1 VGSKKETILYQNF
14 QPTSISSKGNNRQ
27 MSLKIIDKY
36 ILGELL
42 KLFLISIFAM
52 TMVLYLDK
60 FLFMAEMIVNRG
72 VSSWELFMMMV
83 YISPA
88 FFAIT
93 IPMAVLMASVVTFNQ
108 FSANNEWV
116 AMKACNMSFMQL
128 MKPVLLFSLIAYM
141 LANIVMF
148 WALPWGNQSYKVL
161 VYDIIKNRANVDI
174 KPNVFN
180 RDFKN
185 LVLLVKEHQQNSRLK
200 GVFIADTSKAESPQI
215 ITSEEGIILSNRETL
230 KIQLKLNNG
239 TIHDLSN
246 KGSDY
251 QTLNFDRYDINLSLP
266 DTERLEQK
274 ALVGNR
280 ELSLSKIREKIK
292 EMKQKGLPSSGPEV
306 ELSKKFS
313 IPFTCLLF
321 AFLGAP
327 LGIKSS
333 RSGKSGSFGIT
344 LTVIMFYYVGLIMT
358 QNLGRI
364 GKIHSYTS
372 VWIPNA
378 ILMIVVAYV
387 LYKMQKE
394 LPFKFLEIFLGFLM
408 TVLEFF
414 QKLFGRNKKQPLKK
428 TRTLKP
434 ISTKPTLEGIDRL
447 RKVSNQMKRE

>member
-1 VGSKKETILYQNF
+1 MF
-14 QPTSISSKGNNRQ
+14 F
-27 MSLKIIDKY
+27 KIIDKY
-36 ILGELL
+36 IFGEIF
-42 KLFLISIFAM
+42 KLFLISIFGM
-52 TMVLYLDK
+52 TMILYMDK

-72 VSSWELFMMMV
+72 VSNMELFMMMV

-88 FFAIT
+88 FLAIT

-116 AMKACNMSFMQL
+116 AMKACNMSFMGL
-128 MKPVLLFSLIAYM
+128 MRPVLFFSLFAYC

-180 RDFKN
+180 RDFKD
-185 LVLLVKEHQQNSRLK
+185 LILLVKEHQQNSTLK
-200 GVFIADTSKAESPQI
+200 GVFIADTSKPESPQI
-215 ITSEEGIILSNRETL
+215 ITSEEGVIYSNRESL

-266 DTERLEQK
+266 DTERLEQE

-280 ELSLSKIREKIK
+280 ELSLPKILEKIRDLK
-292 EMKQKGLPSSGPEV
+292 EKGLPSSGPEV

-344 LTVIMFYYVGLIMT
+344 LGVIMLYYMGLITT

-378 ILMIVVAYV
+378 ILLVVVIYV

-394 LPFKFLEIFLGFLM
+394 LPFKFLEVFIGFIM
-408 TVLEFF
+408 TILEFF
-414 QKLFGRNKKQPLKK
+414 KKLFSKSNKNLLQKK
-428 TRTLKP
+428 NTKRKSLPTRA
-434 ISTKPTLEGIDRL
+434 TLEGIDQL
-447 RKVSNQMKRE
+447 RKVSNIKKPD

>member
-1 VGSKKETILYQNF
+1 MFFKT
-14 QPTSISSKGNNRQ
+14 
-27 MSLKIIDKY
+27 IDKY
-36 ILGELL
+36 ILRELL
-42 KLFLISIFAM
+42 KIFLISIFAM
-52 TMVLYLDK
+52 TMILYLDK

-72 VSSWELFMMMV
+72 VSFMEIMRMMV

-108 FSANNEWV
+108 FSASNEWV
-116 AMKACNMSFMQL
+116 AMKSCNWSFLEL
-128 MKPVLLFSLIAYM
+128 MKPVLYFSLFAYF

-174 KPNVFN
+174 QPNVFN

-185 LVLLVKEHQQNSRLK
+185 LILLVKEHQENSLLK
-200 GVFIADTSKAESPQI
+200 GVFIADTTNSEAPQI
-215 ITSEEGIILSNRETL
+215 ITSEQGVIFPNPETL

-239 TIHDLSN
+239 TIHELSN
-246 KGSDY
+246 ERGDY

-266 DTERLEQK
+266 DTERLEK
-274 ALVGNR
+274 EALVGNR
-280 ELSLSKIREKIK
+280 ELSYSKIK
-292 EMKQKGLPSSGPEV
+292 EKIRDMKIKGLPTFGPEV

-344 LTVIMFYYVGLIMT
+344 VAVIMVYYVALIMT

-372 VWIPNA
+372 VWIPNI
-378 ILMIVVAYV
+378 ILIFVVVYTI
-387 LYKMQKE
+387 YKMQKE
-394 LPFKFLEIFLGFLM
+394 LPFKFLENFIDFLI
-408 TVLEFF
+408 TIVEFF
-414 QKLFGRNKKQPLKK
+414 KNLFSKTNK
-428 TRTLKP
+428 RP
-434 ISTKPTLEGIDRL
+434 IRKIKNTPITPRPSLEGIDQL
-447 RKVSNQMKRE
+447 RKVSDLKKQG

>member
-1 VGSKKETILYQNF
+1 MF
-14 QPTSISSKGNNRQ
+14 F
-27 MSLKIIDKY
+27 KIIDKY
-36 ILGELL
+36 IFGELM
-42 KLFLISIFAM
+42 KMFLISIFAM

-72 VSSWELFMMMV
+72 VSSMELFMMMV

-88 FFAIT
+88 FLAIT

-128 MKPVLLFSLIAYM
+128 MKPVLFFSLFAYF

-161 VYDIIKNRANVDI
+161 VYDIIKNRASVDI

-185 LVLLVKEHQQNSRLK
+185 LILLVKEHQENSLLK

-215 ITSEEGIILSNRETL
+215 ITSEEGVIFSNRETL

-280 ELSLSKIREKIK
+280 ELSYPKIIEKIK
-292 EMKQKGLPSSGPEV
+292 EMKKKGLPTSGPEV

-344 LTVIMFYYVGLIMT
+344 LVVIMLYYIGLIMT

-364 GKIHSYTS
+364 GEIHSYTS

-378 ILMIVVAYV
+378 ILIVVVVYV

-394 LPFKFLEIFLGFLM
+394 LPFKFLEVFIGLLIAVLDFFKKIFR
-408 TVLEFF
+408 
-414 QKLFGRNKKQPLKK
+414 KRNKPLVRKKMGSRKSIPPQPA
-428 TRTLKP
+428 
-434 ISTKPTLEGIDRL
+434 LEGIDRL
-447 RKVSNQMKRE
+447 RKVSNQMKQD

>member
-1 VGSKKETILYQNF
+1 MFFKT
-14 QPTSISSKGNNRQ
+14 
-27 MSLKIIDKY
+27 IDKY
-36 ILGELL
+36 ILRELL
-42 KLFLISIFAM
+42 KIFLISIFAM
-52 TMVLYLDK
+52 TMILYLDK

-72 VSSWELFMMMV
+72 VSFMEIVRMMI

-108 FSANNEWV
+108 FSASNEWV
-116 AMKACNMSFMQL
+116 AMKSCNWSFLEL
-128 MKPVLLFSLIAYM
+128 MKPVLYFSLFAYF

-174 KPNVFN
+174 QPNVFN

-185 LVLLVKEHQQNSRLK
+185 LILLVKEHQENSLLK
-200 GVFIADTSKAESPQI
+200 GVFIADTTNSEAPQI
-215 ITSEEGIILSNRETL
+215 ITSEQGVIFPNPETL

-239 TIHDLSN
+239 TIHELSN
-246 KGSDY
+246 ERGDY

-266 DTERLEQK
+266 DTERLEK
-274 ALVGNR
+274 EALVGNR
-280 ELSLSKIREKIK
+280 ELSYSKIK
-292 EMKQKGLPSSGPEV
+292 EKIRDMKIKGLPTFGPEV

-344 LTVIMFYYVGLIMT
+344 VAVIMVYYVALIMT

-372 VWIPNA
+372 VWIPNI
-378 ILMIVVAYV
+378 ILIFMVVYTT
-387 LYKMQKE
+387 YKMQKE
-394 LPFKFLEIFLGFLM
+394 LPFKFMENFIDFLI
-408 TVLEFF
+408 TIVEFF
-414 QKLFGRNKKQPLKK
+414 KNLFSKTNKRPIRKIKNTPITPRPSLK
-428 TRTLKP
+428 
-434 ISTKPTLEGIDRL
+434 GIDQL
-447 RKVSNQMKRE
+447 RKVSDLKKQG

>member
-1 VGSKKETILYQNF
+1 ML
-14 QPTSISSKGNNRQ
+14 
-27 MSLKIIDKY
+27 LKTIDKY

-42 KLFLISIFAM
+42 KMFFISIFAM

-72 VSSWELFMMMV
+72 VSFMELIMMMV

-88 FFAIT
+88 FLAVT
-93 IPMAVLMASVVTFNQ
+93 IPMAVLLASVVTFNQ

-116 AMKACNMSFMQL
+116 AMKSCNMSFLEL
-128 MKPVLLFSLIAYM
+128 MKPVLFFSFIAYFM
-141 LANIVMF
+141 ANVVMF

-185 LVLLVKEHQQNSRLK
+185 LILLVKERQQDSSLK
-200 GVFIADTSKAESPQI
+200 GVFIADTSRGGTPQI
-215 ITSEEGIILSNRETL
+215 ITSEEGVIFSNRETL
-230 KIQLKLNNG
+230 KIQLKLDNG
-239 TIHDLSN
+239 TIHQLSN
-246 KGSDY
+246 ERGDY

-266 DTERLEQK
+266 DTERLEKK
-274 ALVGNR
+274 ALIGNR
-280 ELSLSKIREKIK
+280 EMSLSQIREKIV
-292 EMKQKGLPSSGPEV
+292 EMKKKGWSTSGPEV

-321 AFLGAP
+321 AILGAP

-344 LTVIMFYYVGLIMT
+344 LGVIMVYYVGLILT

-372 VWIPNA
+372 VWIPNI
-378 ILMIVVAYV
+378 ILIVVVVYV
-387 LYKMQKE
+387 VYKMQKE
-394 LPFKFLEIFLGFLM
+394 LPFKFLERFIDILM
-408 TVLEFF
+408 TLFNFF
-414 QKLFGRNKKQPLKK
+414 KALFSKIYKVIPKKEIVSKK
-428 TRTLKP
+428 PAPTV
-434 ISTKPTLEGIDRL
+434 PTLEGIDQL
-447 RKVSNQMKRE
+447 RKVSNLKKFK

>member
-1 VGSKKETILYQNF
+1 MF
-14 QPTSISSKGNNRQ
+14 
-27 MSLKIIDKY
+27 LKTIDKY
-36 ILGELL
+36 IIGELI
-42 KLFLISIFAM
+42 KMFLISIFAM

-72 VSSWELFMMMV
+72 VSSIELFMMMV

-88 FFAIT
+88 FLAIT

-108 FSANNEWV
+108 FSAHNEWI
-116 AMKACNMSFMQL
+116 AMKACNMSFMEL
-128 MKPVLLFSLIAYM
+128 MKPVLFFSLFAYF

-185 LVLLVKEHQQNSRLK
+185 LILLVKERQENSSLK
-200 GVFIADTSKAESPQI
+200 GVFIADTSKPESPQI
-215 ITSEEGIILSNRETL
+215 ITSEEGVIFSNRETL

-246 KGSDY
+246 QGSDY

-266 DTERLEQK
+266 DTERLEQE

-280 ELSLSKIREKIK
+280 ELSFPKIIEKIK
-292 EMKQKGLPSSGPEV
+292 EMKKKGLPTSGPEV

-344 LTVIMFYYVGLIMT
+344 LAVIMLYYVGLIMT

-378 ILMIVVAYV
+378 ILIVVVVYV

-394 LPFKFLEIFLGFLM
+394 LPFKFLEVFVGLLM
-408 TVLEFF
+408 TVVEFF
-414 QKLFGRNKKQPLKK
+414 KRLFGKNNKILSSKRMGNRKS
-428 TRTLKP
+428 
-434 ISTKPTLEGIDRL
+434 ISARPTLDGIDQL
-447 RKVSNQMKRE
+447 RKVSNHRKQG

>member
-1 VGSKKETILYQNF
+1 MFFKT
-14 QPTSISSKGNNRQ
+14 
-27 MSLKIIDKY
+27 IDKY
-36 ILGELL
+36 ILRELL
-42 KLFLISIFAM
+42 KIFLISIFAM
-52 TMVLYLDK
+52 TMILYLDK

-72 VSSWELFMMMV
+72 VSFMEIVRMMI

-108 FSANNEWV
+108 FSASNEWV
-116 AMKACNMSFMQL
+116 AMKSCNWSFLEL
-128 MKPVLLFSLIAYM
+128 MKPVLYFSLFAYF

-174 KPNVFN
+174 QPNVFN

-185 LVLLVKEHQQNSRLK
+185 LILLVKEHQENSLLK
-200 GVFIADTSKAESPQI
+200 GVFIADTTNSEAPQI
-215 ITSEEGIILSNRETL
+215 ITSEQGVIFPNPETL

-239 TIHDLSN
+239 TIHELSN
-246 KGSDY
+246 ERGDY

-266 DTERLEQK
+266 DTERLEK
-274 ALVGNR
+274 EALVGNR
-280 ELSLSKIREKIK
+280 ELSYSKIK
-292 EMKQKGLPSSGPEV
+292 EKIRDMKIKGLPTFGPEV

-344 LTVIMFYYVGLIMT
+344 VAVIMVYYVALIMT

-372 VWIPNA
+372 VWIPNI
-378 ILMIVVAYV
+378 ILIFMVVYTT
-387 LYKMQKE
+387 YKMQKE
-394 LPFKFLEIFLGFLM
+394 LPFKFLENFIDFLI
-408 TVLEFF
+408 TIVEFF
-414 QKLFGRNKKQPLKK
+414 KNLFSKTNK
-428 TRTLKP
+428 RP
-434 ISTKPTLEGIDRL
+434 IRKIKNTPITPRPSLEGIDQL
-447 RKVSNQMKRE
+447 RKVSDLKKQG

>member
-1 VGSKKETILYQNF
+1 MF
-14 QPTSISSKGNNRQ
+14 
-27 MSLKIIDKY
+27 
-36 ILGELL
+36 
-42 KLFLISIFAM
+42 FISIFAM
-52 TMVLYLDK
+52 TMILYLDK

-72 VSSWELFMMMV
+72 VSSMELFMMLV
-83 YISPA
+83 YISPS
-88 FFAIT
+88 FLAIT
-93 IPMAVLMASVVTFNQ
+93 IPMATLMASVVTFNQ
-108 FSANNEWV
+108 FSAHNEWI
-116 AMKACNMSFMQL
+116 AMKACNLSFLDL
-128 MKPVLLFSLIAYM
+128 MKPVLGFSIVAYI

-180 RDFKN
+180 RDFKD
-185 LVLLVKEHQQNSRLK
+185 LILMVKEHQNNSVLK
-200 GVFIADTSKAESPQI
+200 GVFIADTSKPEAPQI
-215 ITSEEGIILSNRETL
+215 ITSEEGVIFSDRKTL

-239 TIHDLSN
+239 TIHELSN

-251 QTLNFDRYDINLSLP
+251 QTLNFDRYDINLSMP

-280 ELSLSKIREKIK
+280 ELSFSKILEKIE
-292 EMKQKGLPSSGPEV
+292 EMKEKGLPSSGPEV

-344 LTVIMFYYVGLIMT
+344 LGVIMVYYVGLIMT

-378 ILMIVVAYV
+378 ILIIVVIYV
-387 LYKMQKE
+387 VYKMQKE
-394 LPFKFLEIFLGFLM
+394 LPFRFLEIFLSILM
-408 TVLEFF
+408 AIIDFF
-414 QKLFGRNKKQPLKK
+414 KRLFGRSKKKLSQKRTGK
-428 TRTLKP
+428 TKAIPRRP
-434 ISTKPTLEGIDRL
+434 SLEGINQL
-447 RKVSNQMKRE
+447 RQTSSRRKQK